1 MRADQE
7 TYTHGHAASVLRS
20 HANRTVA
27 SSAAYLIPQ
36 LRPGARVLDVGC
48 GPGTITADLA
58 ARVAPGPVVG
68 IEPTPARWPTPGRT
82 PRPSARRT

>member
-1 MRADQE
+1 MRADRE

-27 SSAAYLIPQ
+27 SSAAYLIPH

-48 GPGTITADLA
+48 GPV
-58 ARVAPGPVVG
+58 RRWG
-68 IEPTPARWPTPGRT
+68 IR
-82 PRPSARRT
+82 